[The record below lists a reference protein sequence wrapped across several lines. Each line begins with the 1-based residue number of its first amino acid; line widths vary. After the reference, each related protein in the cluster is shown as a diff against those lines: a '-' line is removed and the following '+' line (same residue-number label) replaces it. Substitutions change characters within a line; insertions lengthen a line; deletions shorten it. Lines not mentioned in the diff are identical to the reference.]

1 MSNCPTRLCA
11 LTLET
16 GWLAAVLVVPVYF
29 NIDDVHVFEPD
40 KAFLLR
46 DAVAL
51 LAVLALLRLLLRL
64 LSVPPAA
71 RPVAAVADLRSL
83 AAPAR
88 RPAPRDGH
96 PSARPRLGRA
106 VTQRPTLLPML
117 ALAAVTLL
125 ATATSVLPGV
135 SWGGSYARGQGAL
148 TMLAY
153 LTMGLLVL
161 GLVRTLVQV
170 RRLVAAMALSGLAPA
185 AYGWVQHFGHDPLPW
200 QQADL
205 TARVPGTL
213 GNPIFLGALL
223 VMTIPLALYNLAL
236 ALHQDTTVAT
246 VPLSASDA
254 PPSAYSSMLI
264 LRAWW
269 GRAPSW
275 RYLGALGWAVVVIV
289 EAGGLLFTNSRGPFF
304 GFVVGLTVLGLG
316 LARAWDLRRLGRLSL
331 ALAGAAVVAIVGAN
345 VLGTAQLGHVGERS
359 PLRLVAWV
367 PHDSGSSEVRLLIW
381 RPALDLVARR
391 PLLGCGPDTL
401 LSCYYPVYPTALRH
415 VEASNAVPDRT
426 HDIFLDAATETG
438 LLGLAAFLAFLGV
451 PAAVLI
457 RLVARARR
465 PTERATAAGLL
476 AALLGHVAEG
486 IFGIAVVDTLLLAWL
501 IAGLVGALSAMEA
514 PVAGVAPAAARLSG
528 VAVRRDDRPAGR
540 GGERRAH
547 PVEAG
552 ATKHH
557 PLVAAAA
564 GVLAPREDTPL
575 VHANGKAAKR
585 AGRGEKAILGSGRP
599 PGPIQARGARALALG
614 GLIAA
619 CWVAWQVVAMDATA
633 TAADVSAR
641 QGVDLEAVALGNSGQ
656 APLPHGRKVQP
667 ILGLRQFAAAS
678 VAQDAAMRLVP
689 DQEEYPLDAGRALV
703 EWGQAAA
710 SVGGPAAAQA
720 GSLYAR
726 SLLLFGQAARLNPY
740 DPDPLRDTGK
750 AYERWAGLGH
760 DAAAPATWNRDL
772 LARAAQAFAR
782 AADLA
787 PHHPDPL
794 ISWAQVL
801 LWQGRPQQ
809 AFDLANRALALDS
822 RDGDGYRVRADA
834 EIALG
839 QRADALADWR
849 HALDDPAV
857 GQRGPTAG
865 QLALAEA
872 TWARAR
878 CTAVVYGQMALG
890 AGGLTSHDATVMA
903 EIVHVDGPQCRKPRH
918 G

>member
-1 MSNCPTRLCA
+1 MSNRPTRLCA
-11 LTLET
+11 LALEA

-29 NIDDVHVFEPD
+29 NVDDVHIFELD

-46 DAVAL
+46 DAAAL
-51 LAVLALLRLLLRL
+51 LAVLAALRLLLRL
-64 LSVPPAA
+64 FGAQPGAWSSPPVTA
-71 RPVAAVADLRSL
+71 PRSE

-88 RPAPRDGH
+88 RPAPRDRRSSIG
-96 PSARPRLGRA
+96 PRVRSV
-106 VTQRPTLLPML
+106 VTQYPTLLPML
-117 ALAAVTLL
+117 ALAAITLL
-125 ATATSVLPGV
+125 ATATSILPTV

-153 LTMGLLVL
+153 LTMSLLVL
-161 GLVRTLVQV
+161 GLVRTPAQA
-170 RRLVAAMALSGLAPA
+170 RRLVAAMALSGVAPA
-185 AYGWVQHFGHDPLPW
+185 AYGWVQHVGHDPLAW

-205 TARVPGTL
+205 TVRVPGTL

-223 VMTIPLALYNLAL
+223 VMTVPLALYNLAA
-236 ALHQDTTVAT
+236 ALCLDTAAPMDRSPTVD
-246 VPLSASDA
+246 VS
-254 PPSAYSSMLI
+254 PSPRPSGPI
-264 LRAWW
+264 PCAWW
-269 GRAPSW
+269 RTNVGRA
-275 RYLGALGWAVVVIV
+275 LGALGWGIVVVV
-289 EAGGLLFTNSRGPFF
+289 EVGGLLFTNSRGPFA
-304 GFVVGLTVLGLG
+304 GFIVALAVLGLG
-316 LARAWDLRRLGRLSL
+316 LARAWDLRRLGRLSV
-331 ALAGAAVVAIVGAN
+331 ALAGTAAVALAGAN
-345 VLGTAQLGHVGERS
+345 VLGAAALGRVGAGD
-359 PLRLVAWV
+359 PLRLVAWA
-367 PHDSGSSEVRLLIW
+367 PHGSGSSEVRLLIW

-415 VEASNAVPDRT
+415 VEAPNAVPDRT

-438 LLGLAAFLAFLGV
+438 LLGLAALLALLG
-451 PAAVLI
+451 ATAMTLS
-457 RLVARARR
+457 RLVARAHRR
-465 PTERATAAGLL
+465 AERAVAAGLL

-486 IFGIAVVDTLLLAWL
+486 LFGIAVVDTLLLTWL
-501 IAGLVGALSAMEA
+501 TAGLTGALAAMD
-514 PVAGVAPAAARLSG
+514 APAASADAGLMGTSLRWDDL
-528 VAVRRDDRPAGR
+528 VARRDSHGHARVR
-540 GGERRAH
+540 GTGIARR
-547 PVEAG
+547 
-552 ATKHH
+552 
-557 PLVAAAA
+557 VAASLATATA
-564 GVLAPREDTPL
+564 GMLSLGEEAPP
-575 VHANGKAAKR
+575 
-585 AGRGEKAILGSGRP
+585 SSRP
-599 PGPIQARGARALALG
+599 PRLPQANRGRALALG
-614 GLIAA
+614 GVITA
-619 CWVAWQVVAMDATA
+619 CWVAWHIVTTDATA
-633 TAADVSAR
+633 TAADVAAR
-641 QGVDLEAVALGNSGQ
+641 QGTDLEAVALGNSGQ
-656 APLPHGRKVQP
+656 APLPAGRGVQP
-667 ILGLRQFAAAS
+667 ILALRQFAAAS
-678 VAQDAAMRLVP
+678 AAQGAAMHLVP
-689 DQEEYPLDAGRALV
+689 DQEQYPLDAGRALV

-760 DAAAPATWNRDL
+760 DAMAPATWNRDL

-782 AADLA
+782 AASLA

-801 LWQGRPQQ
+801 LWQGRPQE

-834 EIALG
+834 EMALG

-878 CTAVVYGQMALG
+878 CAAVIYGQMALG